1 MQISSS
7 YYPSASISNPQAAL
21 EGQQAVYIVFILF
34 FNDNKVTIF
43 KFKYSSKSPRSS
55 WLRWHGNDNVDIDG
69 KVSLALKEQS
79 GEIKYWKVFTYL
91 IR

>member
-1 MQISSS
+1 MEISSS

-55 WLRWHGNDNVDIDG
+55 
-69 KVSLALKEQS
+69 
-79 GEIKYWKVFTYL
+79 
-91 IR
+91 